1 MPAST
6 AIENILKGL
15 IEKEDEASIE
25 YGRMAEEAPKSN
37 IKWFLSS
44 FSEARKK
51 TRDKITKILEERVDD
66 DFDYQEEEILHIHA
80 TEHLTHNGDVD
91 PDSLHSVLLYISKK
105 EQEDLE
111 NFKMAVKGVK
121 NEKLLGLLDSIM
133 REKETVHTKADRL
146 YHDMVE
152 TF

>member
-6 AIENILKGL
+6 ATENILKNL
-15 IEKEDEASIE
+15 IEREDEASID
-25 YGRMAEEAPKSN
+25 YGKMAEEAPKSN

-51 TRDKITKILEERVDD
+51 IRDKITKVLEEKVDD
-66 DFDYQEEEILHIHA
+66 DFDYQDEEILHIHA
-80 TEHLTHNGDVD
+80 TEHLTHSGDVD
-91 PDSLHSVLLYISKK
+91 TDSLHSVLLYISKK

-111 NFKMAVKGVK
+111 NFKMALKRIR
-121 NEKLLGLLDSIM
+121 NQKLLGQLESIV
-133 REKETVHTKADRL
+133 REKESIHTKADRL